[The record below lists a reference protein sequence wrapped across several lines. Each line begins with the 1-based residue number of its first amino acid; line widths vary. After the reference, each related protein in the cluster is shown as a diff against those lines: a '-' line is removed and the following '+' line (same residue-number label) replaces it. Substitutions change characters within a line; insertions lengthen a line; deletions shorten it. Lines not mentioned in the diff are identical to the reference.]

1 MKFDTADFP
10 KIRTSLFACL
20 LMASAGGGLVA
31 YALEHY
37 RLAHRAQLAAAAER
51 AQIDGK
57 LRQVRNE
64 ESEIRE
70 KSALFSALQARGVI
84 GEEQRLDWVELLKEI
99 RDARRLQDL
108 QYEIAPQRRL
118 DPGTAG
124 GPAFYASAM
133 HLQFK
138 ALHEED
144 LTRLL
149 DDLRQQAKAH
159 VRVRACALSR
169 LPHDTGQTP
178 GSPRLLA
185 DCQIDWI
192 TVRQPAAK

>member
-1 MKFDTADFP
+1 MKFAAADFP
-10 KIRTSLFACL
+10 KIRTSLLACL
-20 LMASAGGGLVA
+20 LMVGTGGGLVA
-31 YALEHY
+31 YALAHY
-37 RLAHRAQLAAAAER
+37 RQAHRAQLAAAAER
-51 AQIDGK
+51 AQSDGK

-64 ESEIRE
+64 ESEIRQ
-70 KSALFSALQARGVI
+70 KSTLFSALQARGVV

-118 DPGTAG
+118 DPGAG
-124 GPAFYASAM
+124 GGPVFYASAM

-149 DDLRQQAKAH
+149 DDLRQQARAH
-159 VRVRACALSR
+159 IRVRACALSH
-169 LPHDTGQTP
+169 LPRDAGQTP
-178 GSPRLLA
+178 GSPHLLA